1 MARGLRV
8 MALSAGGRKKIAL
21 VTGGN
26 RGLGKDMALSLAR
39 MGMDVVLTFNS
50 NPAEGEDVAQEIRQL
65 GGRAA
70 TLQFDLTDIAA
81 IDGFIDRLKATLRD
95 SFDAEHIDFL
105 VNNAGIGR
113 AIPIDQLTEAD
124 FDAFADV
131 HFKGVL
137 FLTQKALR
145 MMNDGGGVVF
155 ITAAADRYN
164 VPGYGLYAACKGAIE
179 VFSRYVAREYGP
191 RGIRSNTLAPGGV
204 ATDFAGAAIRNNP
217 MLQQMVVAQTAMG
230 RLAEP
235 HDIGGLVT
243 LLCSDDA
250 RWLTGQRLEATGG
263 FNI

>member
-1 MARGLRV
+1 MASSD
-8 MALSAGGRKKIAL
+8 AKKIAL

-39 MGMDVVLTFNS
+39 KGMDVVLTFNS
-50 NPAEGEDVAQEIRQL
+50 NPAEGEAVADQIRGL

-70 TLQFDLTDIAA
+70 ALRFDLTDIAA
-81 IDGFIDRLKATLRD
+81 IDGFIDQVKAVLRD
-95 SFDAEHIDFL
+95 TFGGAERIDFL

-113 AIPIDQLTEAD
+113 AIPIDHLTEAD
-124 FDAFADV
+124 FDTFANV

-155 ITAAADRYN
+155 VTAAADRYN
-164 VPGYGLYAACKGAIE
+164 VPGYGLYASCKGAIE
-179 VFSRYVAREYGP
+179 VFSRYVAKEYGP
-191 RGIRSNTLAPGGV
+191 RGIRSNTVAPGGV
-204 ATDFAGAAIRNNP
+204 ATDFAGAAIRNSP
-217 MLQQMVVAQTAMG
+217 GLQQMVIAQTAMG

-235 HDIGGLVT
+235 HDIGGLVAM
-243 LLCSDDA
+243 LCSDDA

>member
-1 MARGLRV
+1 MTSDQTR
-8 MALSAGGRKKIAL
+8 KIAL
-21 VTGGN
+21 ITGGN
-26 RGLGKDMALSLAR
+26 RGLGRDMALSLAR
-39 MGMDVVLTFNS
+39 AGMDVVLTCNS
-50 NPAEGEDVAQEIRQL
+50 NPAEGDAVAEDIRRL
-65 GGRAA
+65 GRRAA
-70 TLQFDLTDIAA
+70 ALRFDLTDIAA

-95 SFDAEHIDFL
+95 SFGGAERIDFL

-113 AIPIDQLTEAD
+113 SIPIDLLTEED
-124 FDAFADV
+124 FDAFANV

-179 VFSRYVAREYGP
+179 VFSRYVAKEYGP

-204 ATDFAGAAIRNNP
+204 ATDFAGAAIRGNP

>member
-1 MARGLRV
+1 MASGETR
-8 MALSAGGRKKIAL
+8 KIAV

-39 MGMDVVLTFNS
+39 VGMDVLLTFNS
-50 NPAEGEDVAQEIRQL
+50 NPAEGDAVVEEIRRM

-70 TLQFDLTDIAA
+70 ALRFDLADIPA
-81 IDGFIDRLKATLRD
+81 IEDFVERVRGVLRD
-95 SFDAEHIDFL
+95 AFDGAERIDFL
-105 VNNAGIGR
+105 VNNAGIGK
-113 AIPIDQLTEAD
+113 AIAIDQLTEAD
-124 FDAFADV
+124 FDAFAGV

-137 FLTQKALR
+137 FLTQKLLR

-179 VFSRYVAREYGP
+179 VFSRYVAREYGA

-204 ATDFAGAAIRNNP
+204 PTDFSGGAIRNNP
-217 MLQQMVVAQTAMG
+217 GLQQMVIAQTAMG
-230 RLAEP
+230 RLADA
-235 HDIGGLVT
+235 HDIGGLVA

-263 FNI
+263 YNI

>member
-1 MARGLRV
+1 
-8 MALSAGGRKKIAL
+8 
-21 VTGGN
+21 
-26 RGLGKDMALSLAR
+26 
-39 MGMDVVLTFNS
+39 MDVVLTFNS
-50 NPAEGEDVAQEIRQL
+50 NRDEGEAVADEIRGL
-65 GGRAA
+65 GGRAEA
-70 TLQFDLTDIAA
+70 LRFDLADIPA
-81 IDGFIDRLKATLRD
+81 IDGFIDRVKAVLRG
-95 SFDAEHIDFL
+95 SFDGAERIDFL

-113 AIPIDQLTEAD
+113 AIPIDQLTEND
-124 FDAFADV
+124 FDAFANM

-155 ITAAADRYN
+155 VTAAADRYN
-164 VPGYGLYAACKGAIE
+164 VPAYGLYAACKGAIE
-179 VFSRYVAREYGP
+179 VFSRYVAKEYGP

-204 ATDFAGAAIRNNP
+204 PTDFNGGTIRDNP
-217 MLQQMVVAQTAMG
+217 MLQQMVIAQTAMG

>member
-1 MARGLRV
+1 MASDETR
-8 MALSAGGRKKIAL
+8 KIAL

-39 MGMDVVLTFNS
+39 RGMAVVLTFNS
-50 NPAEGEDVAQEIRQL
+50 NPAEGEAVADEVRGL

-70 TLQFDLTDIAA
+70 ALRFDLSDIPA
-81 IDGFIDRLKATLRD
+81 IDGFIDRLKGVLRD
-95 SFDAEHIDFL
+95 SFGGAERIDFL
-105 VNNAGIGR
+105 VNNAGIGK
-113 AIPIDQLTEAD
+113 AIPIDQLTETD
-124 FDAFADV
+124 FDTFANV

-164 VPGYGLYAACKGAIE
+164 VPGYGLYASCKGAVE
-179 VFSRYVAREYGP
+179 VFSRYVAKEYGA
-191 RGIRSNTLAPGGV
+191 RGIRSNTMAPGGV

-217 MLQQMVVAQTAMG
+217 GLQQMVVAQTAMG

>member
-1 MARGLRV
+1 MAPEK
-8 MALSAGGRKKIAL
+8 AKKIAL

-26 RGLGKDMALSLAR
+26 RGLGKDIALSLAGA
-39 MGMDVVLTFNS
+39 GMDVVLTFNS
-50 NPAEGEDVAQEIRQL
+50 NQAEGEAVAGEIRRA

-70 TLQFDLTDIAA
+70 AMRFDLADTPA
-81 IDGFIDRLKATLRD
+81 IDGFIDRVGAVLRD
-95 SFDAEHIDFL
+95 SFGGAERIDFL
-105 VNNAGIGR
+105 VNNAGVGG
-113 AIPIDQLTEAD
+113 AIPIDLLTEAD
-124 FDAFADV
+124 FDAFVGV

-155 ITAAADRYN
+155 LTAAADRYN
-164 VPGYGLYAACKGAIE
+164 VPAYGLYAACKGAVE
-179 VFSRYVAREYGP
+179 VFSRYVAREYGA
-191 RGIRSNTLAPGGV
+191 RGIRSNTVAPGGV
-204 ATDFAGAAIRNNP
+204 ATDFNGGAIRDNP
-217 MLQQMVVAQTAMG
+217 MLQQMIVAQTAMG

>member
-1 MARGLRV
+1 MASVETR
-8 MALSAGGRKKIAL
+8 KIAL

-26 RGLGKDMALSLAR
+26 RGLGKDIALSLAR
-39 MGMDVVLTFNS
+39 MGMDVVLTFNT
-50 NPAEGEDVAQEIRQL
+50 NQAEGEAVADQIRTE

-70 TLQFDLTDIAA
+70 ALRFDLADTQA
-81 IDGFIDRLKATLRD
+81 IEPFMDEVRAVLREA
-95 SFDAEHIDFL
+95 FGGAERIDFL
-105 VNNAGIGR
+105 INNAGIGR
-113 AIPIDQLTEAD
+113 AIPIDQLTETD
-124 FDAFADV
+124 FDAFAAV
-131 HFKGVL
+131 HVKGVL

-164 VPGYGLYAACKGAIE
+164 VPGYGLYAACKGAVE

-204 ATDFAGAAIRNNP
+204 PTDFAGGVIRDNP
-217 MLQQMVVAQTAMG
+217 GLQQFVIAQTAMG

-235 HDIGGLVT
+235 RDIGGLVA
-243 LLCSDDA
+243 LLCGDDA

-263 FNI
+263 FNL

>member
-1 MARGLRV
+1 MN
-8 MALSAGGRKKIAL
+8 KIAL

-39 MGMDVVLTFNS
+39 MGMDVVLTFNT
-50 NPAEGEDVAQEIRQL
+50 NHAEGEAVADYIRKQ

-70 TLQFDLTDIAA
+70 ALRFDLADIAA
-81 IDGFIDRLKATLRD
+81 IDGFIEEVKSVLRDTFDGADRL
-95 SFDAEHIDFL
+95 DFL

-113 AIPIDQLTEAD
+113 AIPIDALTESD
-124 FDAFADV
+124 FDAFANV

-164 VPGYGLYAACKGAIE
+164 VPAYGLYAACKGAIE

-191 RGIRSNTLAPGGV
+191 RGIRSNTVAPGGV
-204 ATDFAGAAIRNNP
+204 PTDFNGGAIRGNP
-217 MLQQMVVAQTAMG
+217 MLQQMVVSQTAMG
-230 RLAEP
+230 RLADA
-235 HDIGGLVT
+235 HDIGGLVA

-250 RWLTGQRLEATGG
+250 RWMTGQRLEATGG

>member
-1 MARGLRV
+1 MASDD
-8 MALSAGGRKKIAL
+8 AKKIAL
-21 VTGGN
+21 ITGGN

-39 MGMDVVLTFNS
+39 MGMDVVLTFNA
-50 NPAEGEDVAQEIRQL
+50 NQPEGEAVADEIRGL
-65 GGRAA
+65 GRRAA
-70 TLQFDLTDIAA
+70 ALRFDLSDISA
-81 IDGFIDRLKATLRD
+81 IEDFIGQVKAVLRD
-95 SFDAEHIDFL
+95 DFGGAELIDFL
-105 VNNAGIGR
+105 VNNAGFGK
-113 AIPIDQLTEAD
+113 AIAIDQLTESD
-124 FDAFADV
+124 FDAFANV

-179 VFSRYVAREYGP
+179 VFSRYVAKEYGA

-204 ATDFAGAAIRNNP
+204 ATDFNGGAIRDNP

-230 RLAEP
+230 RLAAP
-235 HDIGGLVT
+235 HDIGGLVS

>member
-1 MARGLRV
+1 MASDATR
-8 MALSAGGRKKIAL
+8 KIAL

-39 MGMDVVLTFNS
+39 MGMDVVLTYNS
-50 NPAEGEDVAQEIRQL
+50 NPAEGEAVAEDIRRM

-70 TLQFDLTDIAA
+70 ALRFDLMDIAG
-81 IDGFIDRLKATLRD
+81 IEGFIDQVRIVLK
-95 SFDAEHIDFL
+95 DAFGGADRIDFL
-105 VNNAGIGR
+105 VNNAGMGR
-113 AIPIDQLTEAD
+113 AIPIDQLTETD
-124 FDAFADV
+124 FDTFANV

-137 FLTQKALR
+137 FLTQRALR

-155 ITAAADRYN
+155 VTAAADRYN

-179 VFSRYVAREYGP
+179 VFSRYVAKEYGA

-217 MLQQMVVAQTAMG
+217 MLQDMVVAQTAMG

-235 HDIGGLVT
+235 HDIGGLVA

-263 FNI
+263 YNI

>member
-1 MARGLRV
+1 MASEATR
-8 MALSAGGRKKIAL
+8 KIAL

-39 MGMDVVLTFNS
+39 AGMDVVLTFHANR
-50 NPAEGEDVAQEIRQL
+50 AEGEAVAEEIRGF

-70 TLQFDLTDIAA
+70 ALRFDLSDIPA
-81 IDGFIDRLKATLRD
+81 IDGFIDEVKAVLANG
-95 SFDAEHIDFL
+95 FGGAERIDFL
-105 VNNAGIGR
+105 INNAGIGR
-113 AIPIDQLTEAD
+113 AIPIDQVSESD

-131 HFKGVL
+131 HFKGVF
-137 FLTQKALR
+137 FLTQTALR
-145 MMNDGGGVVF
+145 LMNDGGGVVF

-164 VPGYGLYAACKGAIE
+164 VPAYGLYAACKGAVE

-191 RGIRSNTLAPGGV
+191 RGIRSNTIAPGGV
-204 ATDFAGAAIRNNP
+204 PTDFNGGAIRNNP
-217 MLQQMVVAQTAMG
+217 ALQQMVVAQTAMG
-230 RLAEP
+230 RLANA

>member
-1 MARGLRV
+1 
-8 MALSAGGRKKIAL
+8 L

-39 MGMDVVLTFNS
+39 AGMDVVLTFNS
-50 NPAEGEDVAQEIRQL
+50 NAEEGEAVAKDIRIL

-70 TLQFDLTDIAA
+70 ALRLDLTDIAA
-81 IDGFIDRLKATLRD
+81 MDGFILDLRTTLRE
-95 SFDAEHIDFL
+95 SFSGIENIDFL
-105 VNNAGIGR
+105 VNNAGVGR
-113 AIPIDQLTEAD
+113 SIPIDLLTESD
-124 FDAFADV
+124 FDLFANV

-137 FLTQKALR
+137 FLTQKVLR
-145 MMNDGGGVVF
+145 IMNDDGGVVF

-164 VPGYGLYAACKGAIE
+164 VPGYGLYGACKGAIE
-179 VFSRYVAREYGP
+179 VFSRYVAKEYGP

-204 ATDFAGAAIRNNP
+204 PTDFAGAAIRNNP
-217 MLQQMVVAQTAMG
+217 MLQNLVIAQTAMG

-235 HDIGGLVT
+235 HDIGGLVA

-263 FNI
+263 YNI

>member
-1 MARGLRV
+1 
-8 MALSAGGRKKIAL
+8 
-21 VTGGN
+21 
-26 RGLGKDMALSLAR
+26 
-39 MGMDVVLTFNS
+39 
-50 NPAEGEDVAQEIRQL
+50 
-65 GGRAA
+65 
-70 TLQFDLTDIAA
+70 
-81 IDGFIDRLKATLRD
+81 
-95 SFDAEHIDFL
+95 
-105 VNNAGIGR
+105 
-113 AIPIDQLTEAD
+113 
-124 FDAFADV
+124 
-131 HFKGVL
+131 VL

-179 VFSRYVAREYGP
+179 VFSRYVAKEYGP

-204 ATDFAGAAIRNNP
+204 PTDFAGAAIRNNP

-235 HDIGGLVT
+235 HDIGALVA

-263 FNI
+263 YNL

>member
-1 MARGLRV
+1 MRN
-8 MALSAGGRKKIAL
+8 SFGG
-21 VTGGN
+21 
-26 RGLGKDMALSLAR
+26 
-39 MGMDVVLTFNS
+39 
-50 NPAEGEDVAQEIRQL
+50 AER
-65 GGRAA
+65 
-70 TLQFDLTDIAA
+70 F
-81 IDGFIDRLKATLRD
+81 
-95 SFDAEHIDFL
+95 DFL
-105 VNNAGIGR
+105 INNAGIGR
-113 AIPIDQLTEAD
+113 AIPIDNLTGAD

-137 FLTQKALR
+137 FLTQKGLR

-155 ITAAADRYN
+155 VTAAADRYN

-179 VFSRYVAREYGP
+179 VFSRYVAREYGG

-204 ATDFAGAAIRNNP
+204 ATDFNGGAIRDNP
-217 MLQQMVVAQTAMG
+217 GLQQMIVAQTAMG

-235 HDIGGLVT
+235 HDIGGLVS

>member
-1 MARGLRV
+1 MASD
-8 MALSAGGRKKIAL
+8 ATKKIAL

-39 MGMDVVLTFNS
+39 AGMDVVLTFNS
-50 NPAEGEDVAQEIRQL
+50 NPAEGEAVAEEIRGL

-70 TLQFDLTDIAA
+70 ALRLDLMDAPA
-81 IDGFIDRLKATLRD
+81 LDGFVERLKAALRD
-95 SFDAEHIDFL
+95 SFGGAERLDFL

-124 FDAFADV
+124 FDAFAGI

-137 FLTQKALR
+137 FLTQKLLR
-145 MMNDGGGVVF
+145 ITNDGGGVVF

-179 VFSRYVAREYGP
+179 VFSRYVAKEYGP

-217 MLQQMVVAQTAMG
+217 ALQQMVIAQTAMG

-235 HDIGGLVT
+235 HDIGGLVA

-263 FNI
+263 YNI

>member
-1 MARGLRV
+1 MASDKRR
-8 MALSAGGRKKIAL
+8 KIAL

-26 RGLGKDMALSLAR
+26 RGLGKDMVLSLAEA
-39 MGMDVVLTFNS
+39 GLDVVLTFNS
-50 NPAEGEDVAQEIRQL
+50 NAAEAEAVAAAARGLGVHAAALPFDLLDVA
-65 GGRAA
+65 
-70 TLQFDLTDIAA
+70 DLE
-81 IDGFIDRLKATLRD
+81 GFIARLKAVLVEA
-95 SFDAEHIDFL
+95 FDGAERLDFL

-113 AIPIDQLTEAD
+113 AIPIDQVTEAD
-124 FDAFADV
+124 FDTFAGV

-137 FLTQKALR
+137 FLTQKVLR

-155 ITAAADRYN
+155 VTAAADRYN

-179 VFSRYVAREYGP
+179 VFSRYVAKEYGP

-217 MLQQMVVAQTAMG
+217 ALQQMVVAQTAMG

-250 RWLTGQRLEATGG
+250 KWLTGQRLEATGG
-263 FNI
+263 YNI

>member
-1 MARGLRV
+1 MT
-8 MALSAGGRKKIAL
+8 SDETKKIAL
-21 VTGGN
+21 ITGGN
-26 RGLGKDMALSLAR
+26 RGLGKDMALSLGR
-39 MGMDVVLTFNS
+39 MGMDIVLTYNS
-50 NPAEGEDVAQEIRQL
+50 NPAEGEAVADEIRQL

-70 TLQFDLTDIAA
+70 ALRFDLADIPA
-81 IDGFIDRLKATLRD
+81 IEGFMGQVKAVLRD
-95 SFDAEHIDFL
+95 AFGGAERIDFL
-105 VNNAGIGR
+105 VNNAGIGK
-113 AIPIDQLTEAD
+113 AVAIDQLTETD
-124 FDAFADV
+124 FDTFAGV

-164 VPGYGLYAACKGAIE
+164 VPGYGLYASCKGAVE
-179 VFSRYVAREYGP
+179 VFSRYVAKEYGP
-191 RGIRSNTLAPGGV
+191 RGIRSNTVAPGGV
-204 ATDFAGAAIRNNP
+204 ATDFSGAAIRNNP
-217 MLQQMVVAQTAMG
+217 GLQQMVIAQTAMG

-243 LLCSDDA
+243 LLCSDHA

>member
-1 MARGLRV
+1 MASGKI
-8 MALSAGGRKKIAL
+8 KKVAL

-50 NPAEGEDVAQEIRQL
+50 NPAEGEAMADEVRGL

-70 TLQFDLTDIAA
+70 ALRFDLSDIPA
-81 IDGFIDRLKATLRD
+81 IDGFIDRLRGVLRD
-95 SFDAEHIDFL
+95 SFGGAERIDFL
-105 VNNAGIGR
+105 VNNAGIGK
-113 AIPIDQLTEAD
+113 AIPIDQLTETD
-124 FDAFADV
+124 FDTFANV

-164 VPGYGLYAACKGAIE
+164 VPGYGLYASCKGAVE
-179 VFSRYVAREYGP
+179 VFSRYVAKEYGA

-217 MLQQMVVAQTAMG
+217 GLQQFVVAQTAMG

-235 HDIGGLVT
+235 HDIGGLVA

>member
-1 MARGLRV
+1 MTSGEP
-8 MALSAGGRKKIAL
+8 KKIAL
-21 VTGGN
+21 ITGGN
-26 RGLGKDMALSLAR
+26 RGLGKDMALSLGR
-39 MGMDVVLTFNS
+39 IGMDVLLTYNS
-50 NPAEGEDVAQEIRQL
+50 NPAEGAVADEIRQF

-70 TLQFDLTDIAA
+70 ALRFDLSDIPA
-81 IDGFIDRLKATLRD
+81 IDGFMDQVKTVLRD
-95 SFDAEHIDFL
+95 AFGGAERIDFL
-105 VNNAGIGR
+105 VNNAGIGK
-113 AIPIDQLTEAD
+113 AIPIDLLTETD
-124 FDAFADV
+124 FDTFAGV

-164 VPGYGLYAACKGAIE
+164 VPGYGLYASCKGAVE
-179 VFSRYVAREYGP
+179 VFARYVAREYGS
-191 RGIRSNTLAPGGV
+191 RGIRSNTVAPGGV
-204 ATDFAGAAIRNNP
+204 ATDFSGGAIRNNP
-217 MLQQMVVAQTAMG
+217 GLQAMVIAQTPMG

>member
-1 MARGLRV
+1 MASGET
-8 MALSAGGRKKIAL
+8 KKIAL

-39 MGMDVVLTFNS
+39 AGMDVVLTFNS
-50 NPAEGEDVAQEIRQL
+50 NPAEARAVVEEIRGQ

-70 TLQFDLTDIAA
+70 ALRFDLTDIAA
-81 IDGFIDRLKATLRD
+81 IDGFIDQFKAVLCD
-95 SFDAEHIDFL
+95 AFDGAERIDFL

-113 AIPIDQLTEAD
+113 SIPIDQLTEAD
-124 FDAFADV
+124 FDSFANV

-179 VFSRYVAREYGP
+179 VFSRYVAREYGA

-204 ATDFAGAAIRNNP
+204 ATDFAGAAIRDNP

-230 RLAEP
+230 RLADP

-243 LLCSDDA
+243 LLCGDDA

-263 FNI
+263 YNL

>member
-1 MARGLRV
+1 MAET
-8 MALSAGGRKKIAL
+8 KKIAL

-50 NPAEGEDVAQEIRQL
+50 NLAEGEAVAEEIRAL
-65 GGRAA
+65 GGRGAA
-70 TLQFDLTDIAA
+70 LPFDLTDIPA
-81 IDGFIDRLKATLRD
+81 IDGFIDRVKATLRD
-95 SFDAEHIDFL
+95 SFGAAERIDFL
-105 VNNAGIGR
+105 VNNAGIGKS
-113 AIPIDQLTEAD
+113 IPIDQLTETD
-124 FDAFADV
+124 FDTFANV

-164 VPGYGLYAACKGAIE
+164 VPGYGLYASCKGAVE
-179 VFSRYVAREYGP
+179 VFSRYVAKEYGH
-191 RGIRSNTLAPGGV
+191 RGIRSNSVAPGGV
-204 ATDFAGAAIRNNP
+204 ATDFAGAAIRGNP
-217 MLQQMVVAQTAMG
+217 ALQQMVIAQTAMG

-235 HDIGGLVT
+235 HDIGGLVS

-263 FNI
+263 YNI